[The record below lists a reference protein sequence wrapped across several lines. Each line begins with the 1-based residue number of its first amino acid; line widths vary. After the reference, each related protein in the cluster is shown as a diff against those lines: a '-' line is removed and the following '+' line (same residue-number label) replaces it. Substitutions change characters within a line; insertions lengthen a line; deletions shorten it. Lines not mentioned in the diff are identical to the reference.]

1 MTLCGL
7 KRSRALLLLV
17 VAMDGAAGGAM
28 MHGLLGKIG
37 ILTLGEAL
45 ARMAIAT
52 TGRSGGGMRGALTRP
67 MSSVGSSDELLRQAR
82 LVCRSY

>member
-37 ILTLGEAL
+37 TLTLGGAL
-45 ARMAIAT
+45 ARVAIARI
-52 TGRSGGGMRGALTRP
+52 GRTGGGRRGALTN
-67 MSSVGSSDELLRQAR
+67 
-82 LVCRSY
+82 